1 MADSF
6 SETNELNLKIVLV
19 EDDPS
24 MISLVSLGLRYEGYE
39 VLTAENGLEGLRLA
53 ESESPD
59 LLILDWML
67 PGLDGLG
74 ICKRVRARSDMPII
88 IITARD
94 AVTDRVQG
102 LDAGAD
108 DYLVKPF
115 HIDEL
120 LARVRARLRRKH
132 ADSNTH
138 YFADLFLNINE
149 HKVQRG
155 EKELQLTATEF
166 KLLAHFLNHPRQVIS
181 KESILEEVW
190 GYTFGGDT
198 NIVEQYVRSLRQ
210 KMGEPSLIQT
220 VRGVGYVLREADT

>member
-1 MADSF
+1 MPAQ
-6 SETNELNLKIVLV
+6 
-19 EDDPS
+19 
-24 MISLVSLGLRYEGYE
+24 MITWSS
-39 VLTAENGLEGLRLA
+39 
-53 ESESPD
+53 
-59 LLILDWML
+59 
-67 PGLDGLG
+67 
-74 ICKRVRARSDMPII
+74 RSIS
-88 IITARD
+88 TSCW
-94 AVTDRVQG
+94 
-102 LDAGAD
+102 
-108 DYLVKPF
+108 
-115 HIDEL
+115 
-120 LARVRARLRRKH
+120 RVRARLRRKH

>member
-1 MADSF
+1 LGDSF
-6 SETNELNLKIVLV
+6 SEVNEQPLKVVLV
-19 EDDPS
+19 EDDPA
-24 MISLVSLGLRYEGYE
+24 MVSLVSLGLRYEGYE
-39 VLTAENGLEGLRLA
+39 VLTAENGLEGLLLA
-53 ESESPD
+53 ESAAPD

-67 PGLDGLG
+67 PGLDGVG
-74 ICKRVRARSDMPII
+74 ICKRIRAQSDIPII

-94 AVTDRVQG
+94 AVSDRVQG

-120 LARVRARLRRKH
+120 LARVRARLRRKQT
-132 ADSNTH
+132 DSNTH
-138 YFADLFLNINE
+138 YFGDLLLNINE

-155 EKELQLTATEF
+155 ENELQLTATEF
-166 KLLAHFLNHPRQVIS
+166 KLLAHFLNHPRQVLS

-210 KMGEPSLIQT
+210 KMGEPTIIQT
-220 VRGVGYVLREADT
+220 VRGVGYVLREAEA